1 MSLLVWIPFTNG
13 LTNQGVSDATFSYV
27 NNNGKLSS
35 ATDGKIGNCYQRT
48 ASGYADC
55 IRSSKNFNLDGDIT
69 MMLWAMVTSTPGDSA
84 NGLITN
90 HNHAT
95 NSGVGITVK
104 QVSTTDYR
112 ISCNTGTGSSRTYYT
127 YYGTTNIKDTWH
139 HLALTYSKSRK
150 QLLLYVDGNIEYIL
164 NNYTNG
170 SADNPFDIFNW
181 STGNYTSGNYRPI
194 CKINDVRLYDH
205 ELSIKEIK
213 NIAKGLFIHLPLN
226 DLIGNENLVKNS
238 TQGAGLSQTTYNLQ
252 DYNFSKALV
261 AGTTYTI
268 TCKINMSN
276 EKKAFAVYHSG
287 GSIMCGPWIA
297 NAGNGIYKWSFEAT
311 SAMASQTTGGGY
323 GYARVYVS
331 NNTGPQ
337 GSTALSG
344 TANVEWIKIEEGSI
358 STGFIPNSTDT
369 LYSVLGLN
377 LATIRDV
384 SGYNNNGTMSA
395 TKPTVFTDSSR
406 CIASM
411 TFANSVYISIP
422 IPSITGFANSYT
434 FSWWGKTSA
443 YEGKMYWGFSN
454 GNRLN
459 LYGTGG
465 VYCWNTGD
473 GANNKFTG
481 VTFASEAD
489 NNWHHFAVTGDGTT
503 TKLYIDGVFKA
514 NATTYKAITGTT
526 IIINGWDTGNSYNFN
541 GQLSDFRLYATALS
555 ADDILDLY
563 NKPVSIDNTGKIHA
577 IEYSEV

>member
-1 MSLLVWIPFTNG
+1 
-13 LTNQGVSDATFSYV
+13 
-27 NNNGKLSS
+27 
-35 ATDGKIGNCYQRT
+35 
-48 ASGYADC
+48 
-55 IRSSKNFNLDGDIT
+55 
-69 MMLWAMVTSTPGDSA
+69 
-84 NGLITN
+84 
-90 HNHAT
+90 
-95 NSGVGITVK
+95 
-104 QVSTTDYR
+104 
-112 ISCNTGTGSSRTYYT
+112 
-127 YYGTTNIKDTWH
+127 
-139 HLALTYSKSRK
+139 
-150 QLLLYVDGNIEYIL
+150 
-164 NNYTNG
+164 
-170 SADNPFDIFNW
+170 
-181 STGNYTSGNYRPI
+181 
-194 CKINDVRLYDH
+194 
-205 ELSIKEIK
+205 
-213 NIAKGLFIHLPLN
+213 
-226 DLIGNENLVKNS
+226 
-238 TQGAGLSQTTYNLQ
+238 
-252 DYNFSKALV
+252 
-261 AGTTYTI
+261 
-268 TCKINMSN
+268 MSN